1 MDEQRMAQKQAIDS
15 KNEIISNKNTEIEEK
30 RKQLDKLE
38 INLSDEEQP
47 LAQKDKIILAQELGL
62 KALETENIILAQG
75 FGDFRLKVE
84 ELNLTQAAGLKAQQ
98 EINEELKETTRAQNE
113 VIISSNKKIN
123 QERAEQ

>member
-1 MDEQRMAQKQAIDS
+1 MNHLQKQAIDS

-38 INLSDEEQP
+38 INLSDEEQT
-47 LAQKDKIILAQELGL
+47 LALKYKIIVAQELGL
-62 KALETENIILAQG
+62 KALETENITLAQR
-75 FGDFRLKVE
+75 FGDFRLEVE
-84 ELNLTQAAGLKAQQ
+84 ELNLAHAAELKAQQ
-98 EINEELKETTRAQNE
+98 EINEGLKETTRAQNE